1 MAEIALTLRIDAGE
15 RAALESLSK
24 VEGRPVHQLVDE
36 AIKSYLSSRAQNEPS
51 LEATLAAYRT
61 QDPGFERALD
71 EFVEAE
77 ATLEDPLE
85 GEAIMGDFIDGRFE
99 PAGPVQSK
107 IRELLGA

>member
-15 RAALESLSK
+15 SAALESLSK

-36 AIKSYLSSRAQNEPS
+36 AIKSYLSSRAQKAPR
-51 LEATLAAYRT
+51 LEAALAAYRK
-61 QDPGFERALD
+61 QDPGFKRAFD

-85 GEAIMGDFIDGRFE
+85 GEPIIGEFVDGQFK
-99 PAGPVQSK
+99 PAGAVQSK
-107 IRELLGA
+107 IRELLGT

>member
-1 MAEIALTLRIDAGE
+1 
-15 RAALESLSK
+15 
-24 VEGRPVHQLVDE
+24 
-36 AIKSYLSSRAQNEPS
+36 
-51 LEATLAAYRT
+51 LAAYRK

-71 EFVEAE
+71 EFVETE

-85 GEAIMGDFIDGRFE
+85 GEAMIGDFIDGQFK